1 MTVILRPQ
9 RDWYCP
15 NCPLE
20 QTTFEARPHTRYHVC
35 PGLHNLS
42 APMIAVGARVKV
54 EAVERGDYI
63 GNEIAGRFMAVRTE
77 RPDGSND
84 VAVMAPTAHLR
95 VVE

>member
-1 MTVILRPQ
+1 MTPVLRPM
-9 RDWYCP
+9 REWYCP
-15 NCPLE
+15 NCSLT
-20 QTTFEARPHTRYHVC
+20 QTTFEARPHTRYHSC

-42 APMIAVGARVKV
+42 APMIAVGSRVKV

-63 GNEIAGRFMAVRTE
+63 GDEIAGRYMAVRTE

-95 VVE
+95 VME